1 MRLLLLLCGF
11 LIKEWG
17 FFPSWQ
23 MGDINAI
30 LFAVAALDGDAQLL
44 LFKSLKN
51 TLVARGLLPL
61 DA

>member
-1 MRLLLLLCGF
+1 
-11 LIKEWG
+11 
-17 FFPSWQ
+17 

-30 LFAVAALDGDAQLL
+30 LFAVVALDSDAQLL

-51 TLVARGLLPL
+51 SLVTRGLLPL